1 MQTGK
6 QSFMDP
12 AVFMAEIDRL
22 TDQLYKTAWAILK
35 NEADVADA
43 IQESITDGFEKR
55 GELRQPQYFRTWLIR
70 ILINNCYQILRQ
82 RQREAFTDI
91 PETGSEDRYQ
101 EDDGFK
107 QLLACVDEKYQL
119 VLTLYY
125 ADEYTVYEIAKMLQ
139 MKENTVKT
147 WLARGREQ
155 VRRYLDE

>member
-55 GELRQPQYFRTWLIR
+55 GELRKPQYFRTWMIR
-70 ILINNCYQILRQ
+70 ILINNCYQILR
-82 RQREAFTDI
+82 
-91 PETGSEDRYQ
+91 
-101 EDDGFK
+101 
-107 QLLACVDEKYQL
+107 
-119 VLTLYY
+119 
-125 ADEYTVYEIAKMLQ
+125 
-139 MKENTVKT
+139 
-147 WLARGREQ
+147 
-155 VRRYLDE
+155 

>member
-1 MQTGK
+1 MQIRK
-6 QSFMDP
+6 RSIIDP
-12 AVFMAEIDRL
+12 ACFMEKIDQYMDRM
-22 TDQLYKTAWAILK
+22 YKTAWAILK
-35 NEADVADA
+35 NETDVADA

-55 GELRQPQYFRTWLIR
+55 GTLRQPEYFGTWMLR

-82 RQREAFTDI
+82 YRKETYGEI
-91 PETGSEDRYQ
+91 PETGAGDSYL

-107 QLLACVDEKYQL
+107 QLIRYVDEKYQL

-125 ADEYTVYEIAKMLQ
+125 ADECTVKEIADLLQ

-155 VRRYLDE
+155 VRRYLDA

>member
-91 PETGSEDRYQ
+91 PESGSEDRYQ

-107 QLLACVDEKYQL
+107 QLLARVDEKYQL

-125 ADEYTVYEIAKMLQ
+125 ADEYTVHEIAKMLQ